1 MAKNEAKIKFTADTK
16 EFTEQIQKSNNK
28 MSQLRAEFK
37 LNETQMKATGTTVE
51 GLENKHKILSTQLET
66 AKEKVEALSQK
77 AQKAAEIFGE
87 NSNEAIKWQTQ
98 LMNARN
104 AEEKLRQS
112 VDTCSQELEEQR
124 AAANMAESATEK
136 LTNSLEDQQNEL
148 NKLKKE
154 YTEAVLKYGET
165 SDEAKKLEG
174 EITELSG
181 ELRENKQKLSEA
193 SDKADELD
201 KSLDD
206 VEDSAKKAGDGF
218 TVMKGALSNLVA
230 DGIQKAVDAMGE
242 FVTSTIDTGVDFTS
256 TMSSVQAISGATGND
271 LEALTQKAMDL
282 GASTVF
288 SASEVGDA
296 MVEMAKA
303 GWSTEQILSGMEGV
317 LNASSASGEGL
328 ATVATIAADAISGF
342 GLKASES
349 TRVADLL
356 TQAANAGTIGITDL
370 GETFKYIAPVAG
382 SMDLSIED
390 VTTAV
395 TALSMSGI
403 KGSQA
408 GTSLRTMLTNLV
420 KPSKNM
426 AAAMEELGIEVANA
440 DGTMKP
446 LDEIISI
453 LRGSFDGLTEEQ
465 KSYYAATL
473 AGKTGMSG
481 MLALMNLTQEEYDE
495 IAKSMDNAKGVAQ
508 ETSEVMLDNLGG
520 DLEELG
526 GNLETLKLELFDT
539 FEGAMRDGVAVLN
552 ELIDGVRAAT
562 QWMTEHKAVVA
573 TIASVIGIL
582 TTAITAYN
590 VVQGIKS
597 AMEAANVTTVW
608 ALVSAHLAQAAA
620 AIAAVAPYILIVAAI
635 AAVIAIIVLCVKHW
649 DKIVEAVKNAWEIVK
664 STLSEWGEWINT
676 NVIQPIVNFFKGL
689 WEDLKAIWDT
699 ICNVVQVAIM
709 LIGSI
714 ISAAVD
720 IITLPFRFIWENC
733 KEYVFSA
740 WEWIKEK
747 VSSKINEVKSVIST
761 VMNAIK
767 KVFTTVWNA
776 VKNTVTTVWNAIVN
790 FLTPII
796 NKIKTTITT
805 VFNAVKSTVASIF
818 NGIKSTVTSV
828 WNGIRDA
835 ISNVVTAVK
844 TKVTSV
850 FNSVKSTVSSVFN
863 GIKSTA
869 SSVWNGIKNAIITP
883 IEAAKNKVKGIVDTI
898 KGFFSKMKLS
908 LPKIKLPHFK
918 VTGKLSLNPPSVPK
932 LSIDW
937 YKDGGIMTRPTIF
950 GVNGSSLMAGGEA
963 GAEAILPIEKLKD
976 YIADTVEDKMNV
988 VNLSALADSIER
1000 LADRA
1005 INLNI
1010 NGRNFATATAS
1021 DSDNV
1026 NGLRTSFKG
1035 RGLAL

>member
-1 MAKNEAKIKFTADTK
+1 MAKNEAKIKFTAETG
-16 EFTEQIQKSNNK
+16 EFNEQIKRSNNEMTK
-28 MSQLRAEFK
+28 LRAEFK

-51 GLENKHKILSTQLET
+51 GLENKHKILTNQLET
-66 AKEKVEALSQK
+66 AKEKTEALSQK
-77 AQKAAEIFGE
+77 YEKAAEIFGE
-87 NSNEAIKWQTQ
+87 NSVEATKLKTQ
-98 LMNARN
+98 LINAQN

-112 VDTCSQELEEQR
+112 VDTCSQELEEQK

-136 LTNSLEDQQNEL
+136 LTNSIEEQQSEL
-148 NKLKKE
+148 DKLKKE

-165 SDEAKKLEG
+165 SDEAKRLEG

-181 ELRENKQKLSEA
+181 ELKENKQKLAEA
-193 SDKADELD
+193 SEKADELD

-218 TVMKGALSNLVA
+218 TVMKGALSNLVS
-230 DGIQKAVDAMGE
+230 DGIQKAIDAMGE
-242 FVTSTIDTGVDFTS
+242 FVKSTIDTGVDFTS
-256 TMSSVQAISGATGND
+256 TMSSVQAISGATGKD

-288 SASEVGDA
+288 SASEVGEA

-303 GWSTEQILSGMEGV
+303 GWSTDQILEGMAGV

-526 GNLETLKLELFDT
+526 GNFETLKLELFDT
-539 FEGAMRDGVAVLN
+539 FEGTMRDGVGVLN
-552 ELIDGVRAAT
+552 ELIDGVREAT
-562 QWMTEHKAVVA
+562 KWLTEHKGVVA
-573 TIASVIGIL
+573 AVATAIGIV
-582 TTAITAYN
+582 TTAIVAYN
-590 VVQGIKS
+590 VVQGVKA

-620 AIAAVAPYILIVAAI
+620 AMAAIAPYIAIVAAI

-649 DKIVEAVKNAWEIVK
+649 DTIKAKITEVAKIVGKKATEIKDSITKKLGEAKDRAVQIFENIRKSISDKITQAKNKVVELFENIRK
-664 STLSEWGEWINT
+664 SVTDKISSLYT
-676 NVIQPIVNFFKGL
+676 KVTTTF
-689 WEDLKAIWDT
+689 D
-699 ICNVVQVAIM
+699 
-709 LIGSI
+709 SI
-714 ISAAVD
+714 
-720 IITLPFRFIWENC
+720 R
-733 KEYVFSA
+733 
-740 WEWIKEK
+740 
-747 VSSKINEVKSVIST
+747 SKITSTINE
-761 VMNAIK
+761 A
-767 KVFTTVWNA
+767 
-776 VKNTVTTVWNAIVN
+776 
-790 FLTPII
+790 
-796 NKIKTTITT
+796 
-805 VFNAVKSTVASIF
+805 
-818 NGIKSTVTSV
+818 
-828 WNGIRDA
+828 
-835 ISNVVTAVK
+835 K
-844 TKVTSV
+844 TKVTTAIETLRSNFTTKIETLKSKV
-850 FNSVKSTVSSVFN
+850 STVFSN
-863 GIKSTA
+863 IKDKI
-869 SSVWNGIKNAIITP
+869 VTP
-883 IEAAKNKVKGIVDTI
+883 IETAKTKVKAVVDAI
-898 KGFFSKMKLS
+898 KGFFSNMKLS

-918 VTGKLSLNPPSVPK
+918 VSGKLSLNPPSVPK
-932 LSIDW
+932 LSIQW
-937 YKDGGIMTRPTIF
+937 YKAGGIMTRPTIF

-963 GAEAILPIEKLKD
+963 GAEAILPIDKLKG
-976 YIADTVEDKMNV
+976 YIADTVEEKMNV
-988 VNLSALADSIER
+988 VNLGALASSIEK

-1010 NGRNFATATAS
+1010 NGRNFATATAN